1 MQRHPPSVTGKMR
14 DVLRAACFPQC
25 ECRVHVQP
33 AACLT
38 GYAMFRNKTG
48 RRLFA
53 DEALAGSSSQRLTD
67 R

>member
-1 MQRHPPSVTGKMR
+1 MQRHPPSVTGKMH

-25 ECRVHVQP
+25 ECRIHVQP

-38 GYAMFRNKTG
+38 G

-53 DEALAGSSSQRLTD
+53 DETLAGSSSQRLTD